1 MASSDSIQDQIL
13 KLRELRQR
21 LFQCLLPEFSQF
33 PLHLKHQYSLHV
45 LLSLLICRLATINI
59 FGEKNEINIGV
70 EKIELS
76 NFFEQVAISYPPLT
90 VFADVLALKAPVYL
104 TIEELRNF
112 YHQIDTLEPI
122 NDVRILGYF
131 YEDYFQT
138 SASEKKKKQGVFY
151 TPPYIIQFF
160 LKEMVLPVLDRQLKS
175 FSNFNIE
182 NIKPITLLD
191 PACGS
196 GGFLVQAFDFLFE
209 FYQKNARSLN
219 NSTIKRFILKKCLF
233 GVESDSYA
241 AAIAKISLL
250 LHAGMKNPS
259 IINIKTGNAL
269 IKTKNHSHIDIKPFS
284 WANEFS
290 VVFINGGFDFILGN
304 PPYVNVEKI
313 PQNLRN
319 YLMETYETVM
329 KRFDLYIP
337 FLELGYKLLKPG
349 GKLGYI
355 LPYPFLYERYA
366 SKLRKLILHESIQT
380 TVLDLSTIQIFKSA
394 KVRNICLILEKPKN
408 QEDDLES
415 KFIILK
421 PINQPN
427 NRQIIEYSKKEIPAK
442 FYSDL
447 PVNMFRLDIEQIDLI
462 LLKKIQHK
470 SIELGDICYVNWGA
484 RTGNVKKYV
493 VTIPGPNHKLM
504 INGRDIKPY
513 FIKKPCKYLIYA
525 KQELYNP
532 MFEELFENQKLII
545 PDITGRRGIT
555 AAFDDNNLYAEH
567 TVSLAVKWCELE
579 GVKRRGLKVSPEQ
592 KQISQEYDL
601 KYLLAQINSSIAQ
614 FFFRKFLSGGLH
626 TYPNDV
632 KKLPIF
638 RIDFSNQYETEE
650 FLKIIR
656 LTSKLIELKK
666 ATKNTASNQTLTL
679 EKKINNLVIN
689 LYKLDKREVDHI
701 ESVLS
706 N

>member
-1 MASSDSIQDQIL
+1 MASSDSIQNQIL

-33 PLHLKHQYSLHV
+33 PSHVKHQYSLHV
-45 LLSLLICRLATINI
+45 LLSLLICRLATLNI
-59 FGEKNEINIGV
+59 FDEKNETNIGV

-76 NFFEQVAISYPPLT
+76 NFLEQVAITYPPLT
-90 VFADVLALKAPVYL
+90 VFIDVFPLEAPVYL

-112 YHQIDTLEPI
+112 YRQISTLEPI

-131 YEDYFQT
+131 YEDYLQT
-138 SASEKKKKQGVFY
+138 SASEKKKNQGVFY
-151 TPPYIIQFF
+151 TPWYIIQFF
-160 LKEMVLPVLDRQLKS
+160 LKEMVLPALDRQLKS
-175 FSNFNIE
+175 FSSFDMEKIT
-182 NIKPITLLD
+182 PITLLD

-196 GGFLVQAFDFLFE
+196 GGFLLQAFDFLFE
-209 FYQKNARSLN
+209 FYQKSARSLN
-219 NSTIKRFILKKCLF
+219 NATIKRFILEKCLF

-250 LHAGMKNPS
+250 LHAGIHNPS

-269 IKTKNHSHIDIKPFS
+269 IKTKNHSYIDFKPFS
-284 WANEFS
+284 WASEFS
-290 VVFINGGFDFILGN
+290 GVFTNGGFDFILGN

-337 FLELGYKLLKPG
+337 FLELGYKILKPG

-366 SKLRKLILHESIQT
+366 SKLRELILHQSVQT
-380 TVLDLSTIQIFKSA
+380 TILDLSTIQIFKSA
-394 KVRNICLILEKPKN
+394 RVRNTCLILEKPKT
-408 QEDDLES
+408 QADDLEP

-427 NRQIIEYSKKEIPAK
+427 NQQIIEYSRKEIPAK

-462 LLKKIQHK
+462 LLKKIKHK

-484 RTGNVKKYV
+484 RTGNVRKYV
-493 VTIPGPNHKLM
+493 VNTPGPNRKLM

-513 FIKKPCKYLIYA
+513 FIDKPSKYLIYT
-525 KQELYNP
+525 KEELYNP

-545 PDITGRRGIT
+545 PDITGRRGII
-555 AAFDDNNLYAEH
+555 AAFDDNHLYAEH

-579 GVKRRGLKVSPEQ
+579 GVNRRGLKISPLQ
-592 KQISQEYDL
+592 KQISQQYDL
-601 KYLLAQINSSIAQ
+601 KYLLAQINSSVAQ
-614 FFFRKFLSGGLH
+614 YFFRTFLSGGLH

-638 RIDFSNQYETEE
+638 RIDFSNQFETEE
-650 FLKIIR
+650 FLKIIC
-656 LTSKLIELKK
+656 LASKLIELKK
-666 ATKNTASNQTLTL
+666 ATKNRSSNQTLIL
-679 EKKINNLVIN
+679 EKKIDNLVIN
-689 LYKLDKREVDHI
+689 LYKLDKIEVDRI
-701 ESVLS
+701 KSLMS